1 MLFRPSASRLQHRGG
16 STRCN
21 PLPSVA
27 PPSAHVFPSAAPPSR
42 VRRLLYPECFEA
54 RLETR
59 PEEAGEVM
67 RRLLGAWAVGAM
79 VAWGCGSTTEE
90 PRSPGVDE
98 NPARTDEPAPPVS
111 QPPPVTR
118 PPPVTEPPVN
128 PDPGPVPPTD
138 PGPVTPTDPVPP
150 EPPLTVGPWPDEPV
164 VNYSSRYQ
172 LGDVRAVAVDEA
184 YNIWLL
190 NGDRIGVLRAG
201 DTSPRWT
208 SGVGQAAPGFGP
220 DKLAF
225 GSTVICG
232 GSAGRAYVG
241 YSTYELD
248 SAFIYSPDGSDFPHY
263 KDGDP
268 ARFDPVRYQEYQK
281 GDLDVV
287 RLQPDG
293 SVALETHLSRSARGN
308 GPQDI
313 GIRNTNDHH
322 FDEDRSVL
330 SCTKVMRGKHRGQV
344 YIGTNHGVTRIQ
356 GTVYNSHRH
365 PVWFQPK
372 PDGGVTQ
379 MAGYT
384 YALGIAPNGDVLIG
398 NDWSIGVVTPSEHLA
413 DWDKTSQALNPEK
426 LNSYL
431 RELNSEQDM
440 DYWRGIQQTTDGDYF
455 LASKDYGLWKM
466 TIARRSEAH
475 GTKVA
480 GLPTDRLTSLAATD
494 DGSLFIGTEGFGLWR
509 RKGQELAHVEGVDGV
524 VVRQLM
530 YDPTV
535 KPAMLYVLTNEGLTV
550 IRGH

>member
-1 MLFRPSASRLQHRGG
+1 
-16 STRCN
+16 
-21 PLPSVA
+21 
-27 PPSAHVFPSAAPPSR
+27 
-42 VRRLLYPECFEA
+42 
-54 RLETR
+54 
-59 PEEAGEVM
+59 M

-90 PRSPGVDE
+90 PRNPGVDE
-98 NPARTDEPAPPVS
+98 NPTRTEDPPPQVH
-111 QPPPVTR
+111 QPPPVVVA

-128 PDPGPVPPTD
+128 PEPTPTDPAPTD
-138 PGPVTPTDPVPP
+138 PGPTEPTPTEPVV
-150 EPPLTVGPWPDEPV
+150 TAGPWPDEPV
-164 VNYSSRYQ
+164 VNYSSRYG
-172 LGDVRAVAVDEA
+172 LGNVRGVAVDDA

-190 NGDRIGVLRAG
+190 DGDRIGVLRAG
-201 DTSPRWT
+201 DTAPRWT
-208 SGVGQAAPGFGP
+208 SGVGQAGPGFGP
-220 DKLAF
+220 DKLAL

-241 YSTYELD
+241 YHTYELD
-248 SAFIYSPDGSDFPHY
+248 SAFIYSPDGTNFPGY
-263 KDGDP
+263 NDP
-268 ARFDPVRYQEYQK
+268 DPTRFDPVRYQEYQK

-287 RLQPDG
+287 RLQADG
-293 SVALETHLSRSARGN
+293 SVALETHLSRSARSN

-365 PVWFQPK
+365 PVWFKPK
-372 PDGGVTQ
+372 PDGGVSQ

-398 NDWSIGVVTPSEHLA
+398 NDWSIGVVTPSELLA
-413 DWDKTSQALNPEK
+413 DWDRTSQTLNPEK
-426 LNSYL
+426 LNSFL
-431 RELNSEQDM
+431 PEVNAEPEM
-440 DYWRGIQQTTDGDYF
+440 DYWRGIQQTKDGHYY
-455 LASKDYGLWKM
+455 LASKEYGLWRM

-475 GTKVA
+475 GAKVA

-494 DGSLFIGTEGFGLWR
+494 DGTLFIGTEGFGLWR
-509 RKGQELAHVEGVDGV
+509 LDGQQAPVHVGGVDGT
-524 VVRQLM
+524 VVRQLL

-535 KPAMLYVLTNEGLTV
+535 KPAMLYVLTNAGLTV

>member
-1 MLFRPSASRLQHRGG
+1 
-16 STRCN
+16 
-21 PLPSVA
+21 
-27 PPSAHVFPSAAPPSR
+27 
-42 VRRLLYPECFEA
+42 
-54 RLETR
+54 
-59 PEEAGEVM
+59 M

-79 VAWGCGSTTEE
+79 VAWGCGNTTEE
-90 PRSPGVDE
+90 PRNPGADE
-98 NPARTDEPAPPVS
+98 NPARNEEPPPQVGQ
-111 QPPPVTR
+111 QPPD
-118 PPPVTEPPVN
+118 TEPP
-128 PDPGPVPPTD
+128 DPVDPVPTD
-138 PGPVTPTDPVPP
+138 PDPVDPVPTDPDPVDPVPTDPVV
-150 EPPLTVGPWPDEPV
+150 TVGPWPDEPV
-164 VNYSSRYQ
+164 VNYSSRYG
-172 LGDVRAVAVDEA
+172 LGTVRAVAVDDA

-190 NGDRIGVLRAG
+190 DGDRIGVLRPG

-208 SGVGQAAPGFGP
+208 SGVGQAAPGFGQ
-220 DKLAF
+220 DKLAL

-241 YSTYELD
+241 YHTYELD
-248 SAFIYSPDGSDFPHY
+248 SAFIYSPDGSNFPAY
-263 KDGDP
+263 NDPDP

-287 RLQPDG
+287 KLQPDG
-293 SVALETHLSRSARGN
+293 SVALETHLSRSARSN
-308 GPQDI
+308 GPQDV

-365 PVWFQPK
+365 PVWFKPK
-372 PDGGVTQ
+372 PDGSLSQ

-384 YALGIAPNGDVLIG
+384 YALGIARNGDVLIG
-398 NDWSIGVVTPSEHLA
+398 NEWSLGVVTPSELLA
-413 DWDKTSQALNPEK
+413 DWDKTSQTLNPEK

-431 RELNSEQDM
+431 QGLNSEPEM
-440 DYWRGIQQTTDGDYF
+440 DLWRGIQQTTDGLYYV
-455 LASKDYGLWKM
+455 ASKDYGLWKM

-475 GTKVA
+475 GTRLS

-509 RKGQELAHVEGVDGV
+509 MEGQKGLSHVEGVNGT

-535 KPAMLYVLTNEGLTV
+535 EPAMLYVLTNAGLTV